1 MASKGKFFTFFY
13 RNCTVC
19 QICDFKE
26 LWKHCNS
33 FCTCHDLGFR
43 IFVCKFFD
51 ASGMIRFQMRY
62 NQIIRCS
69 SIQHP
74 LQILFPFVCLSRI
87 NRIHNCDLLVQ
98 DHIRVVGYP
107 ARNWKY
113 IFKQRQSSVTGS
125 NPNDILSHFSYVVHS
140 VPPSVRQSA
149 VSYSTCLV

>member
-62 NQIIRCS
+62 NQIIRYS

-98 DHIRVVGYP
+98 DHIRVVGYSVWNDVL
-107 ARNWKY
+107 ALKEIQILIICSD
-113 IFKQRQSSVTGS
+113 IFYC
-125 NPNDILSHFSYVVHS
+125 I
-140 VPPSVRQSA
+140 
-149 VSYSTCLV
+149 